1 MLNNIKWL
9 LAGVL
14 IPVIG
19 VILTWYLN
27 QRELKYELEYT
38 YQGPIT
44 TALGTSYS
52 LTITNTGKQIQE
64 DIEIWIPTS
73 LLTLNAREIELK
85 LDSTVHKIKDSSLI
99 EISNPQVKFEEI
111 VDKDYKVLKFKSLRP
126 SENITFSVL
135 SLGNLTSIDS
145 EYSLEQL
152 RIVSKHSVAKVI
164 KKNDALLKVYQVL
177 AYVFIILILGLVILG
192 IVFEYFYPKD
202 KKIRMYEKEIYKLK
216 GP

>member
-1 MLNNIKWL
+1 MFNNIKWL

-14 IPVIG
+14 IPVVV

-38 YQGPIT
+38 YEGPIT
-44 TALGTSYS
+44 TVLGTSYS

-64 DIEIWIPTS
+64 DIEVWLPTS

-99 EISNPQVKFEEI
+99 QVSNPQVKFEEI
-111 VDKDYKVLKFKSLRP
+111 VDKDYKLLKFKSLRP
-126 SENITFSVL
+126 SEKITFSVL
-135 SLGNLTSIDS
+135 SLGRLTSIHS

-152 RIVSKHSVAKVI
+152 RVVSKHSVAKVI
-164 KKNDALLKVYQVL
+164 KKDDQLFEVYQAL
-177 AYVFIILILGLVILG
+177 TYFFIILIVGLIIVG
-192 IVFEYFYPKD
+192 IIFDFFYPKD
-202 KKIRMYEKEIYKLK
+202 KKIRMYEEEIRKLR

>member
-1 MLNNIKWL
+1 MFNNIKWL

-14 IPVIG
+14 IPVFV

-38 YQGPIT
+38 YEGPIT

-64 DIEIWIPTS
+64 DIEVWLPTS
-73 LLTLNAREIELK
+73 LLTLNAKEIELK

-99 EISNPQVKFEEI
+99 QVSNPQVKFEEI
-111 VDKDYKVLKFKSLRP
+111 VDKDYKLLKFKSLRP

-135 SLGNLTSIDS
+135 SLGRLTSIHS

-152 RIVSKHSVAKVI
+152 RVVSKHSVAKVI
-164 KKNDALLKVYQVL
+164 KKDDPLFKAYQVL
-177 AYVFIILILGLVILG
+177 TYLFIILIVGLIIVG
-192 IVFEYFYPKD
+192 IIFDFFYPKD
-202 KKIRMYEKEIYKLK
+202 KKIRMYEEEIRKLR

>member
-14 IPVIG
+14 IPVVV

-38 YQGPIT
+38 YEGPIT

-64 DIEIWIPTS
+64 DIEVWLPTS
-73 LLTLNAREIELK
+73 LLTLNSREIELK

-99 EISNPQVKFEEI
+99 QVSNPQVKFEEI
-111 VDKDYKVLKFKSLRP
+111 VDKDYKLLKFKSLRP

-135 SLGNLTSIDS
+135 SLGRLTSIHS

-152 RIVSKHSVAKVI
+152 RVVSKQSVAKVI
-164 KKNDALLKVYQVL
+164 KKDDQLFKVYQ
-177 AYVFIILILGLVILG
+177 AFTYFFIILIVGLIIVG
-192 IVFEYFYPKD
+192 IIFDFFYPKD
-202 KKIRMYEKEIYKLK
+202 KKIRMYEEEIRKLR